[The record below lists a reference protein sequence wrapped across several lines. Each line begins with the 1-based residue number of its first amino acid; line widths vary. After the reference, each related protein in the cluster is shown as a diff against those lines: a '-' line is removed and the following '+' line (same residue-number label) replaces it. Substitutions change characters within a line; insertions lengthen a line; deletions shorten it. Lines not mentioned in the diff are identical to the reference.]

1 MKRIPGVRRLL
12 RLRARGARDVE
23 REIDDEVASHL
34 ALRADW
40 LVARGMPREEAERE
54 AARRFGDLQVARRQ
68 LYTNARAREGHMQLR
83 EWVASIRQDVRYAM
97 RQVQHAPA
105 FATAVAVT
113 LALGIGAN
121 AAMFGV
127 VDRLL
132 LRPPAGVAHPE
143 RVSRLYFTR
152 TYSWAGTITGAYSSY
167 GDYLALR
174 DQLKDV
180 DAIAIYGT
188 YAASMG
194 RGTNAKQ
201 VRRTLATPSLFP
213 LLGIRATLGRFF
225 VASEDRI
232 PMGDAVAVLS
242 YGFWQRE
249 FGGDSHVLG
258 RSVQLGARTY
268 TIVGVAARDFTGVDL
283 EPTDVWVP
291 FSAAASELGGA
302 DWYRPGWWTGPNIL
316 VSLRPGVQRSPIAS
330 QATAIYR
337 RTLDETERA
346 AKSATVVSSGG
357 VAGGQSSDSTARV
370 MLGSIIAG
378 RAPDGA
384 REAGPRIAVW
394 LSAMAIVV
402 LLIACSNVINLF
414 LSRAT
419 ARRRE
424 IAVRLALGA
433 ARARIVRQL
442 TVDSAVLVAL
452 GGALGL
458 VVGVIGDGLLKRLLV
473 PSDAAAES
481 FVDHRLL
488 LFTVLV
494 TAVAALVT
502 GILPSFAASRPE
514 LTNWLK
520 TAARDGGYRRS
531 RTREALLLV
540 QAALSVV
547 LLVGAGLFVRS
558 LRNVLNVDL
567 GFDAPHMSMA
577 SVDFSN
583 TAFTNPEIDAFY
595 RNAAERLRRL
605 PGVQSTALTTSI
617 PFWSS
622 YGAHLVVP
630 GRSRLPITK
639 DGGPYLVQ
647 VTPEYFATAGT
658 RILRGRAF
666 TASDRDG
673 AARVAIVSETM
684 AKLIWPGEDAIGKCI
699 KIGSDTTPCS
709 SVVGIARDAR
719 RQALESIP
727 VMQYYVPLDQ
737 HQARV
742 GDLSVLVH
750 TTGEPDKLIGRLRQA
765 MASTLPGLPFVDV
778 RPLQALIDPRVR
790 PWRIGA
796 SVFAAFGLLALIIA
810 SVGLYGMISYEVA
823 QRTHEFGIRLALG
836 ASREG
841 VLVLVLRRGVGLALI
856 GVVAGAAIA
865 RAGAPWL
872 EPLLF
877 ETRATDAGVFVFVVV
892 TLLCVAALACL
903 VPARHAALS
912 DPASALRA
920 E

>member
-1 MKRIPGVRRLL
+1 MTRIHGVRRLL

-40 LVARGMPREEAERE
+40 LVGRGMPREEAERE
-54 AARRFGDLQVARRQ
+54 AARRFGDLELARRQ
-68 LYTNARAREGHMQLR
+68 LYTNARAREGRMQFR
-83 EWVASIRQDVRYAM
+83 EWVASIDQDARYAL
-97 RQVQHAPA
+97 RQLRHAPT
-105 FATAVAVT
+105 FAAAVAVT

-121 AAMFGV
+121 AAMFGI

-152 TYSWAGTITGAYSSY
+152 TYNWAGTITGAYSSY

-174 DQLKDV
+174 DQVKNV
-180 DAIAIYGT
+180 DAVAVYGT

-201 VRRTLATPSLFP
+201 VRRTLATPSFFP
-213 LLGIRATLGRFF
+213 LLGVRPTLGRFF
-225 VASEDRI
+225 VASEERI
-232 PMGDAVAVLS
+232 PMGEAVAVLS

-249 FGGDSHVLG
+249 FGGDSRVLG
-258 RSVQLGARTY
+258 RLIQLGARTY
-268 TIVGVAARDFTGVDL
+268 TIVGVAARGFTGVDL

-302 DWYRPGWWTGPNIL
+302 DWYRPGWWTGPNVL
-316 VSLRPGVQRSPIAS
+316 VRLRPGVEPSLIAS
-330 QATAIYR
+330 EATATYR

-346 AKSATVVSSGG
+346 ARSGTAISSGG
-357 VAGGQSSDSTARV
+357 VAGGESSDSTARV
-370 MLGSIIAG
+370 TLGSIIAG

-394 LSAMAIVV
+394 LSAMAVVV

-414 LSRAT
+414 LARAA

-458 VVGVIGDGLLKRLLV
+458 VVGVIGDALLRRLLV
-473 PSDAAAES
+473 PAGAETGS
-481 FVDHRLL
+481 FVDRRLF
-488 LFTVLV
+488 LFTMLV
-494 TAVAALVT
+494 TATTVIVT
-502 GILPSFAASRPE
+502 GILPSLAASRPE
-514 LTNWLK
+514 LTSSLK
-520 TAARDGGYRRS
+520 TAVRDGGYRRS
-531 RTREALLLV
+531 RTREAMLFV

-558 LRNVLNVDL
+558 LRTVLSVDL
-567 GFDAPHMSMA
+567 GFDAPHMAMA

-583 TAFTNPEIDAFY
+583 TAFAKPEIDAFY
-595 RNAAERLRRL
+595 RNAADRLRRL
-605 PGVQSTALTTSI
+605 PGVQSTALATSI

-630 GRSRLPITK
+630 GRSRLPVTK

-647 VTPEYFATAGT
+647 VTPDYFVTAGT

-666 TASDRDG
+666 TAADRDG
-673 AARVAIVSETM
+673 TARVAIVSETM
-684 AKLIWPGEDAIGKCI
+684 AKLIWPAEDAIGKCI

-709 SVVGIARDAR
+709 NVVGIAHDAR

-737 HQARV
+737 HQARM
-742 GDLSVLVH
+742 GDLSVLAR
-750 TTGEPDKLIGRLRQA
+750 TTGEPDKLVASLRQT
-765 MASTLPGLPFVDV
+765 MASTVPDLPFVDV

-796 SVFAAFGLLALIIA
+796 GVFAAFGLLALIIA

-823 QRTHEFGIRLALG
+823 QRAHEFGIRLALG
-836 ASREG
+836 ASRQRILG
-841 VLVLVLRRGVGLALI
+841 LVLRRGIGLALA

-877 ETRATDAGVFVFVVV
+877 ETRATDARVFVFVVV
-892 TLLCVAALACL
+892 TLLFVAALACA

>member
-1 MKRIPGVRRLL
+1 M
-12 RLRARGARDVE
+12 
-23 REIDDEVASHL
+23 H
-34 ALRADW
+34 
-40 LVARGMPREEAERE
+40 
-54 AARRFGDLQVARRQ
+54 
-68 LYTNARAREGHMQLR
+68 LR
-83 EWVASIRQDVRYAM
+83 EWVASVRQDARYAL
-97 RQVQHAPA
+97 RQVHHAPA

-121 AAMFGV
+121 SAMFGV
-127 VDRLL
+127 IDRLL
-132 LRPPAGVAHPE
+132 LRPPAGVTHPE

-152 TYSWAGTITGAYSSY
+152 TYSWAGTITGASSSY

-174 DQLKDV
+174 DRLKDV
-180 DAIAIYGT
+180 DAIAVYGT
-188 YAASMG
+188 YVASMG

-225 VASEDRI
+225 VASEERI
-232 PMGDAVAVLS
+232 PMGDPVAVLS

-249 FGGDSHVLG
+249 FGGDSRVLG
-258 RSVQLGARTY
+258 RSIQLGARAY
-268 TIVGVAARDFTGVDL
+268 AIVGVAPREFTGVDL
-283 EPTDVWVP
+283 EATDVWVP
-291 FSAAASELGGA
+291 FSAAASELGG
-302 DWYRPGWWTGPNIL
+302 DNWYRPGWWTGPNIL
-316 VSLRPGVQRSPIAS
+316 VRVRPEVQRSLIAS
-330 QATAIYR
+330 QATTTYR

-346 AKSATVVSSGG
+346 A
-357 VAGGQSSDSTARV
+357 GQSTDSTARV
-370 MLGSIIAG
+370 LLGSIIAG
-378 RAPDGA
+378 RAPEGA

-394 LSAMAIVV
+394 LSAMAVVV
-402 LLIACSNVINLF
+402 LLIACSNVVNLF

-433 ARARIVRQL
+433 SRARIVRQL

-452 GGALGL
+452 GGVLGL
-458 VVGVIGDGLLKRLLV
+458 MVGVIGDALLKRLLV
-473 PSDAAAES
+473 PAGAETGS
-481 FVDHRLL
+481 FIDVRLL

-494 TAVAALVT
+494 TATAALVT
-502 GILPSFAASRPE
+502 GILPALAASRME

-520 TAARDGGYRRS
+520 MAARDGGHRRS
-531 RTREALLLV
+531 RTRDAMLVV

-558 LRNVLNVDL
+558 LRSVLSVDL
-567 GFDAPHMSMA
+567 GFDAPQMSIA

-583 TAFTNPEIDAFY
+583 TAFTQPEIDAFY

-605 PGVQSTALTTSI
+605 PGVQSTALATSI

-630 GRSRLPITK
+630 GRSRSPITK

-647 VTPEYFATAGT
+647 VTPDYFSTAGT
-658 RILRGRAF
+658 RIIRGREF
-666 TASDRDG
+666 TDGDRDG
-673 AARVAIVSETM
+673 AARVTIVSETM
-684 AKLIWPGEDAIGKCI
+684 AKLVWPGEDAIGKCI

-709 SVVGIARDAR
+709 NIVGIAHDAR

-737 HQARV
+737 HQARKS
-742 GDLSVLVH
+742 DLSVLVH
-750 TTGEPDKLIGRLRQA
+750 TTGEPDKLTGRVRQT
-765 MASTLPGLPFVDV
+765 MASIVPDLPFVDV
-778 RPLQALIDPRVR
+778 RSLESLIDPRVR

-796 SVFAAFGLLALIIA
+796 GVFAAFGLLALIIA
-810 SVGLYGMISYEVA
+810 SVGLYGMISYEVG

-841 VLVLVLRRGVGLALI
+841 ILGLVLRRGVGLALV
-856 GVVAGAAIA
+856 GTVAGAAIA

-877 ETRATDAGVFVFVVV
+877 ETRATDAGVFAFVVA
-892 TLLCVAALACL
+892 TLLFVAVLACII
-903 VPARHAALS
+903 PARQAALS